1 MANSRID
8 QVNHKNHEKYKWCDW
23 DSNPGP
29 QETKNEK
36 APTNPLSPPPPQEFF
51 FHLIDQLMPQIY
63 ENFSYK
69 FFRLET
75 VPENWCSASSS
86 SSSSDEDSDSD
97 ERDSGTRREFRELR
111 R

>member
-1 MANSRID
+1 MAVYPPSLLKSN
-8 QVNHKNHEKYKWCDW
+8 NYKHHHC
-23 DSNPGP
+23 
-29 QETKNEK
+29 
-36 APTNPLSPPPPQEFF
+36 
-51 FHLIDQLMPQIY
+51 LIDQLMPQIY

-86 SSSSDEDSDSD
+86 SSDEDSDSD

>member
-1 MANSRID
+1 MLGI
-8 QVNHKNHEKYKWCDW
+8 QTVDW
-23 DSNPGP
+23 GIVGTDESTEP
-29 QETKNEK
+29 
-36 APTNPLSPPPPQEFF
+36 PPPPQEFF

-86 SSSSDEDSDSD
+86 SSDEDSDSD